1 MAAGSRKC
9 GSVRRKKWRLVLG
22 SADLYVGIV
31 LLKWLGKLD
40 LSVAF
45 TRVLGMKCSR
55 AAALTRIGVC
65 VCVQTHTHTYSF
77 WSQVRSQITLEELL

>member
-1 MAAGSRKC
+1 MAACSLKC

-40 LSVAF
+40 LSAPC
-45 TRVLGMKCSR
+45 TGVLGMVCSR

-65 VCVQTHTHTYSF
+65 VCVCVCVCSTH
-77 WSQVRSQITLEELL
+77 LLQLYEIIFEMRLR

>member
-1 MAAGSRKC
+1 MRIGAQE
-9 GSVRRKKWRLVLG
+9 KWRLVLG

-45 TRVLGMKCSR
+45 TRVLGMKCSH
-55 AAALTRIGVC
+55 AAALTRMYVC
-65 VCVQTHTHTYSF
+65 VCVCVNCTKY
-77 WSQVRSQITLEELL
+77 LESICFAN